1 MYNIV
6 YDIIYAINAKEASS
20 MRTEAERQ
28 DTKKAM
34 AYDLCNIIDESPAQQ
49 TYTPEEIKNL
59 IRTYI
64 AETEQQ

>member
-6 YDIIYAINAKEASS
+6 HDIIYAINAKEVSA

>member
-1 MYNIV
+1 
-6 YDIIYAINAKEASS
+6 